1 MSSTCLETPLT
12 PRRSCSGEFGLY
24 LDAFAAAV
32 GEAGYSPH
40 TIRGFVGGLTHLC
53 CWSESLGLVVASLD
67 ESTLRQFERHI
78 SQCKCPR
85 RWKGR
90 KGLSRTASRGAELFL
105 AHLRGC
111 GVVAPAQVD
120 PAPSFG
126 EATERF
132 CSWMTRHRGVAAATV
147 YGYQHYLRPLLA
159 ALGEDPAAYQ
169 PARIRA
175 FVIHHLARTGRADVK
190 CSVTVIR
197 AYLRFLVAEGRI
209 PAGLVHCV
217 PTVPQRRLSSLPRYL
232 ESADIERVIASCDE
246 STSKG
251 LRDRAIL
258 LLLARLGVRAGD
270 IIAMTVNDVGWK
282 HGTLRVRGKSRRE
295 VLLPLPQ
302 DVGGALLAYLDRGR
316 PRSTTDRMFLTVRA
330 PTRPFTN
337 PATISGI
344 VAVALQR
351 AGIHDPP
358 SRGAHLLR
366 HSAATAMLR
375 AGSSLEAIG
384 AVLRHQSPDTTALYA
399 KVDLGMLGQVTQP
412 WPGGASC

>member
-1 MSSTCLETPLT
+1 MSGTCLETPIT
-12 PRRSCSGEFGLY
+12 PRRSCSGEFGVY

-40 TIRGFVGGLTHLC
+40 TIRAFVDGLRHLC
-53 CWSESLGLVVASLD
+53 CWSERLGIVVASFD
-67 ESTLRQFERHI
+67 ESTLRRFERHI
-78 SQCKCPR
+78 SRCKCPR

-90 KGLSRTASRGAELFL
+90 KGLSRNASRGAELFL
-105 AHLRGC
+105 VHLRSC
-111 GVVAPAQVD
+111 GVIAPAPAA
-120 PAPSFG
+120 PAPRFG

-132 CSWMTRHRGVAAATV
+132 CLWMARHRGVAAGTLH
-147 YGYQHYLRPLLA
+147 GYQHYLRPFLA
-159 ALGEDPAAYQ
+159 TLGEDPAAYQ
-169 PARIRA
+169 PARISA
-175 FVIHHLARTGRADVK
+175 FVIQHLARAGRSDVK

-197 AYLRFLVAEGRI
+197 AYLRFLVAEGRV
-209 PAGLVHCV
+209 PAELVHCV

-232 ESADIERVIASCDE
+232 ESADVERVIASCDV

-251 LRDRAIL
+251 LRDRAVL
-258 LLLARLGVRAGD
+258 LLLARLGIRSGD
-270 IIAMTVNDVGWK
+270 IIAMTVTDVDWK
-282 HGTLRVRGKSRRE
+282 RGTLRVRGKSRRE

-302 DVGGALLAYLDRGR
+302 DVGDALLAYLDGGR

-330 PTRPFTN
+330 PTRPFAN
-337 PATISGI
+337 PATISEI

-351 AGIHDPP
+351 AGIHDAP

-384 AVLRHQSPDTTALYA
+384 AVLRHHSPDTTALYA
-399 KVDLGMLGQVTQP
+399 KVDLGMLGRVTQP